1 MTRAARRLWSAF
13 GLATG
18 MAVLAAAPVHAMTFT
33 LAGSA
38 DTVAVAP
45 GGLVTLDLVL
55 RTSSPS
61 FNAFDLDV
69 LYDSDHLTNTPL
81 SPLNAQRG
89 ALMTS
94 ACFTNSPFHLFTAS
108 PDSLVCTLVILC
120 NGVSVTGPGT
130 LYRVRFTAGTADA
143 WTTVSFGPGTTFFM
157 GGPQVDTLV
166 TKPIVIKIGSPAV
179 LDAGAPRP
187 PAAPELSAP
196 SPNPGR
202 GSRSLAAEFRLPR
215 ADSVELALFDT
226 QGRRVAALPRTA
238 YAAGAQRA
246 TLALPRL
253 APGRYAL
260 VLRTAS
266 GETRSQ
272 PWVVLR

>member
-1 MTRAARRLWSAF
+1 MTRRLSCVPVVCV
-13 GLATG
+13 L
-18 MAVLAAAPVHAMTFT
+18 LAALTATPVEAAQFT

-45 GGLVTLDLVL
+45 GATVTLDLVL

-69 LYDSDHLTNTPL
+69 LYDSDHLTSTPL

-94 ACFTNSPFHLFTAS
+94 ACFTNSPFHLFTPS

-130 LYRVRFTAGTADA
+130 LYRVRFTAGAVDA
-143 WTTVSFGPGTTFFM
+143 WTTVSFGPGTRFYM

-179 LDAGAPRP
+179 LDAGPPRSP
-187 PAAPELSAP
+187 VGLELTAP
-196 SPNPGR
+196 SPNPSR
-202 GSRSLAAEFRLPR
+202 GSRTLAAEFRLPR
-215 ADSVELALFDT
+215 ADSVELALFDM
-226 QGRRVAALPRTA
+226 QGRRVAALPRAA

-253 APGRYAL
+253 APGRYSL
-260 VLRTAS
+260 VLRTAA
-266 GETRSQ
+266 GDTRSR